1 MFIFPREMF
10 FEYCRFIFGIL
21 EKFRFV
27 AGSEKRFFIS
37 ERLTGMFMYKQFKDG
52 AVYKNLPIN
61 FIAEPTDIPVIYSV
75 NAVNIQGVINSMCS
89 LIETADKTISFS
101 FYLLYDPRST
111 SADVPQKAELLK
123 KSHNCFSI
131 EYIGICENE
140 EYYPLIISDMLSE
153 KDKCLYFT
161 ENVTAEHDITEFY
174 RTCNLYDYMIL
185 GLPENRDVQRSED
198 KELRGEV
205 FAISCKKFRENDIC
219 KKAEKLFGRNSA
231 VEILNELCRNNI
243 GYFAQ
248 LYVEENDKTL
258 YIKGGV

>member
-1 MFIFPREMF
+1 
-10 FEYCRFIFGIL
+10 
-21 EKFRFV
+21 
-27 AGSEKRFFIS
+27 
-37 ERLTGMFMYKQFKDG
+37 
-52 AVYKNLPIN
+52 
-61 FIAEPTDIPVIYSV
+61 
-75 NAVNIQGVINSMCS
+75 
-89 LIETADKTISFS
+89 
-101 FYLLYDPRST
+101 
-111 SADVPQKAELLK
+111 
-123 KSHNCFSI
+123 
-131 EYIGICENE
+131 
-140 EYYPLIISDMLSE
+140 
-153 KDKCLYFT
+153 
-161 ENVTAEHDITEFY
+161 
-174 RTCNLYDYMIL
+174 MIL